1 MGQGRGL
8 VMEVRKKSCIV
19 LTSEGLFLEVLRPRG
34 DVEIGQEIV
43 FGRPVQ
49 RWFKPHY
56 LAVASLLVAVFAWL
70 AFAALMPRAVA
81 YVAMDI
87 NPSVE
92 LGIDS
97 SVKIVSARGLNKDG
111 EAVLQGTSI
120 LREPLRDGLQQIID
134 RCIEYKYLDPNKE
147 NLVLATVTDV
157 WSENKGVVDTGDV
170 YEYISKPINDSGVD
184 AKLIIARADRE
195 TLQKAHHNGI
205 TPGRYLLQTEAR
217 KKGVLITD
225 EEIQLEKIRELEK
238 KKHFRTED
246 LIKHWRSNDR
256 HSAEPGNK
264 TPAKD
269 QMPGEPQ
276 MLPGAKE
283 TPTDEPD
290 HRPGKSD
297 NRGTKPW
304 KLGADKNN
312 GQYSNPSKPDTEPPK
327 KVVNPGVS
335 DKTPGDE
342 NNPEMPGKGHKVREK
357 PADEQGESPLGE
369 DRLPGRPDK
378 EPGGKKDVSA
388 KPEKLPRGEDKNI
401 KKTQRQNREN
411 DRKEQWTPVKY
422 IRNKF
427 EAWANKKRSEE
438 NREQRLENTANNPR

>member
-8 VMEVRKKSCIV
+8 VMEVKKRSCIV
-19 LTSEGLFLEVLRPRG
+19 LTSEGLFMEVPRPRG

-49 RWFKPHY
+49 HWFKPYY

-70 AFAALMPRAVA
+70 AFASLPPRAVA
-81 YVAMDI
+81 YVALDI

-111 EAVLQGTSI
+111 ETVLEGASI
-120 LREPLRDGLQQIID
+120 LHEPLREGLQQIID

-147 NLVLATVTDV
+147 NLVLATVTNV
-157 WSENKGVVDTGDV
+157 RSENKGVVAAQDV

-184 AKLIIARADRE
+184 AELIIARADRE

-205 TPGRYLLQTEAR
+205 TPGRYLLQREAL

-246 LIKHWRSNDR
+246 LIKHWRPKDH
-256 HSAEPGNK
+256 HSAKPGNK
-264 TPAKD
+264 TPVQD
-269 QMPGEPQ
+269 QMPGGPQ
-276 MLPGAKE
+276 MLPGAKGI
-283 TPTDEPD
+283 PTGEPD
-290 HRPGKSD
+290 HRSGKSSD
-297 NRGTKPW
+297 REIKPW
-304 KLGADKNN
+304 MTGADKNN
-312 GQYSNPSKPDTEPPK
+312 GQYNNSSKPDTEPPK

-357 PADEQGESPLGE
+357 PASQQGESPLE
-369 DRLPGRPDK
+369 KDRLPGRPDK
-378 EPGGKKDVSA
+378 ESGGKKAISA

-401 KKTQRQNREN
+401 EKTQRQNREN
-411 DRKEQWTPVKY
+411 DRKEQWIPV
-422 IRNKF
+422 
-427 EAWANKKRSEE
+427 E
-438 NREQRLENTANNPR
+438 